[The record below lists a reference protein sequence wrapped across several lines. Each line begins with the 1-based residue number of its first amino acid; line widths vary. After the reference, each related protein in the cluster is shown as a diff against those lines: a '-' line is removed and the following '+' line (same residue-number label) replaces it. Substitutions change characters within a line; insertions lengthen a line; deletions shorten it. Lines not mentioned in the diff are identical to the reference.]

1 MKDENE
7 TQVAWQIWN
16 LVAKFNDLIW
26 DRYEDEFIELY
37 LKDELEKHQQKIAE
51 QYYDTTEPAF

>member
-16 LVAKFNDLIW
+16 LVTRFNDIIW

-37 LKDELEKHQQKIAE
+37 LKEELKKHQQKIAE